1 MGAAL
6 ASDLIA
12 IANVLAAAG
21 AALATLALVVLGLGL
36 VLRPIVTAGR
46 RGGGRTPDGQ

>member
-12 IANVLAAAG
+12 MANVLAPAG

-36 VLRPIVTAGR
+36 VFGPVVAGR
-46 RGGGRTPDGQ
+46 RGGGRTPDGR